1 MIYKINEMEQPV
13 VQFTLHFFT
22 LNSSDF
28 IIDVSDIKQ
37 SEISQDFISGILKIL
52 CTFPKNESDR
62 LDQPI
67 ELKFNMLQQMTSQL
81 RDQLIFIFEKNV
93 KIQPQFH
100 KAISIFKSIKDNEY
114 FFVFPYL
121 IEENLEFKMYL
132 HYFLDA
138 KNRFATEEEITTYVN
153 TEIGNFKSLFKIEL
167 EKYSVQSYGDSSRR
181 TYIGTK
187 PNISNGACR
196 FCKLTVREGAK
207 FSKVAHTISE
217 AFGNKKIVTA
227 DECDACNEKFGGNI
241 EPHLIEYLNLLRVYF
256 QIKGKKGVP
265 KLKFKNGEVKLVKV
279 IEDGKE
285 VETFVIASKDIV
297 ENENGLII
305 SLESFNQVNKQKIF
319 KCLCKYAL
327 SVLEVEE
334 LLHFEKTIKWIQSE
348 HDVGDAEIPLS
359 IAKIFMHN
367 YSAHPQFTIYKRKDD
382 SETSLPHIVVEFKI
396 GTLALIFILPFSAKD
411 SIHFHIEKDFK
422 KLHDVF
428 TKYKI
433 TNDLFDFEDLSCSED
448 KDYIFKIK
456 MHNRKTSIS

>member
-1 MIYKINEMEQPV
+1 MINKINEMEQQLI
-13 VQFTLHFFT
+13 QFTLHFFT
-22 LNSSDF
+22 LNSTDF
-28 IIDVSDIKQ
+28 IIELSDTKQ
-37 SEISQDFISGILKIL
+37 TEISQDFISDIMKIF
-52 CTFPKNESDR
+52 CTFPKYEGNR

-67 ELKFNMLQQMTSQL
+67 EIEFNTLQQMTPQL
-81 RDQLIFIFEKNV
+81 RNQLIAIFENYV

-114 FFVFPYL
+114 FSVFPYL
-121 IEENLEFKMYL
+121 INENLEFKMYQ
-132 HYFLDA
+132 HYYLEA
-138 KNRFATEEEITTYVN
+138 KNRFSTEEEINFYVN
-153 TEIGNFKSLFKIEL
+153 TKIANFKSLFEIEHK
-167 EKYSVQSYGDSSRR
+167 KYSVQSYGDSSRR

-196 FCKLTVREGAK
+196 FCKLTVKEGAK

-256 QIKGKKGVP
+256 QLKGKKGVP
-265 KLKFKNGEVKLVKV
+265 KLKFKNGEVKRVKV
-279 IEDGKE
+279 TENGKE
-285 VETFVIASKDIV
+285 VETFVIASQDIV

-305 SLESFNQVNKQKIF
+305 SLESFTQVNKQKIF

-327 SVLEVEE
+327 SVLEVQE
-334 LLHFEKTIKWIQSE
+334 LIHFEKTIKWIQNE

-367 YSAHPQFTIYKRKDD
+367 YSTHPEFTIYKRKDD
-382 SETSLPHIVVEFKI
+382 LETSLPHIVVEFKI
-396 GTLALIFILPFSAKD
+396 GTLVLIFLLPFSAKD
-411 SIHFHIEKDFK
+411 TTHFHIEKDFK

-433 TNDLFDFEDLSCSED
+433 TQDLFDFEDLSCSED
-448 KDYIFKIK
+448 KNYIFKIR
-456 MHNRKTSIS
+456 MHNRQTINT